1 MLASLHGYHLQQDTG
16 DKLQLEE
23 PMHLLPIVGHHH
35 KARALWTNRLRFHL
49 QEVLSR
55 TLH

>member
-35 KARALWTNRLRFHL
+35 KARALWTNRLHFHL